1 MEKVF
6 EWRKSSISYVEFGT
20 GPELLIA
27 FHGFRQESSI
37 FLQFQETLSEKYR
50 VIAVDLP
57 HRGDTIWREENE
69 LSVNDLRDLMA
80 VFLNSLGHEGS
91 IHLMAYS
98 LGGHYA
104 LGLTIV
110 KPELVKRIYLIAADG
125 VGSKK
130 FMRFIT
136 HNFLGKLLYRSF
148 LYFPYP
154 IFALLW
160 LMKISKAM
168 KPHVAKFF
176 RNSIRTFELRKG
188 LFPIWESAARMN
200 FTPEQ
205 AASALSTYKIE
216 LRMLYGRFDNVI
228 SHRDA
233 KTFASMVPDSE
244 LVVIDQGHDLVRS
257 ANQRYIAKLAD

>member
-1 MEKVF
+1 VEKVF

-37 FLQFQETLSEKYR
+37 FLQFQETLSVKYR

-57 HRGDTIWREENE
+57 HQGDTIWREENE
-69 LSVNDLRDLMA
+69 LSVDDLRDLMSA
-80 VFLNSLGHEGS
+80 FLRSLGHDGS
-91 IHLMAYS
+91 VHLMAYS

-110 KPELVKRIYLIAADG
+110 QPELVKRIYLISADG

-136 HNFLGKLLYRSF
+136 HHFLGKLLYRSF
-148 LYFPYP
+148 VYFPYP

-160 LMKISKAM
+160 ISKITRAM

-200 FTPEQ
+200 FTPEE
-205 AASALSTYKIE
+205 AAAAVRSHGVE
-216 LRMLYGRFDNVI
+216 LRMLYGRYDNVI

-233 KTFASMVPDSE
+233 QTFAHMVPGSE
-244 LVVIDQGHDLVRS
+244 LVVVDQGHDLVRS
-257 ANQRYIAKLAD
+257 ANQKYIAKLAD